1 MLLTTMRMTLYSTFS
16 QSDCYNVII
25 FLFRLG
31 REGRQAELQKLRK
44 EEKRL
49 RGDGRLVEMA
59 GLIGSKSQVCFFK
72 HLIMSVVSSVL
83 FFSFSPWFLEP
94 LLVILVN
101 LSNLNHS
108 HAFLSSAFMI
118 I

>member
-1 MLLTTMRMTLYSTFS
+1 M
-16 QSDCYNVII
+16 I

-44 EEKRL
+44 EEKKL

-72 HLIMSVVSSVL
+72 HLIMSIVSSVFIFL
-83 FFSFSPWFLEP
+83 KKKKISMVFRAFIFRFGESFKFKSFTC
-94 LLVILVN
+94 IFAFCISDN
-101 LSNLNHS
+101 LKL
-108 HAFLSSAFMI
+108 I
-118 I
+118 G

>member
-1 MLLTTMRMTLYSTFS
+1 M
-16 QSDCYNVII
+16 I

-44 EEKRL
+44 EEKKL

-72 HLIMSVVSSVL
+72 HLIMSIVSSV
-83 FFSFSPWFLEP
+83 FIFVKKKNSPWFLEP
-94 LLVILVN
+94 LLFVLVN

-108 HAFLSSAFMI
+108 HAFLPSAFLI